1 MYAARDPANRYSNLR
16 NSSGLSAKSYEI
28 SVDNTYVKLDVCG
41 IVIVMDQ
48 VLASTEA
55 REQLPKLIR
64 GLISHPERRVEL
76 GRQRRREVVLVAAT
90 RYDEMIQRE
99 DAVRDIAWA
108 LFAKERI
115 ENPTSGSISWEDAQR
130 KRRRSA

>member
-1 MYAARDPANRYSNLR
+1 
-16 NSSGLSAKSYEI
+16 
-28 SVDNTYVKLDVCG
+28 
-41 IVIVMDQ
+41 MDQ

-55 REQLPKLIR
+55 REQLPKLIQ

-115 ENPTSGSISWEDAQR
+115 ENPTSGPISWKDAQR

>member
-1 MYAARDPANRYSNLR
+1 VVAPTQLVRSYVKP
-16 NSSGLSAKSYEI
+16 YEI
-28 SVDNTYVKLDVCG
+28 SADKTYAKLDARG

-55 REQLPKLIR
+55 REQLPKLIQ
-64 GLISHPERRVEL
+64 GLISHPESRVEL

-115 ENPTSGSISWEDAQR
+115 ESPTSGPIPWEDAQR